1 MKTSAVL
8 LILIVFN
15 TTALLSE
22 PIAQLLKGID
32 PLLFISLEILLIV
45 CYLINKILKDL
56 RKTIDFD
63 CNNLNLLNTKY
74 KK

>member
-1 MKTSAVL
+1 MKTSVVL
-8 LILIVFN
+8 LILILFN

-22 PIAQLLKGID
+22 ALAHLVKGIN
-32 PLLFISLEILLIV
+32 PWLLIGLEILLIIG
-45 CYLINKILKDL
+45 YFFNKTIKEI

-63 CNNLNLLNTKY
+63 CNDLSIMITKY

>member
-1 MKTSAVL
+1 MKTSAL
-8 LILIVFN
+8 LIILILFN

-22 PIAQLLKGID
+22 PIAQLVKGID

-45 CYLINKILKDL
+45 GYFINKILKDL
-56 RKTIDFD
+56 GKTMDFD
-63 CNNLNLLNTKY
+63 CNNLKLLETKF